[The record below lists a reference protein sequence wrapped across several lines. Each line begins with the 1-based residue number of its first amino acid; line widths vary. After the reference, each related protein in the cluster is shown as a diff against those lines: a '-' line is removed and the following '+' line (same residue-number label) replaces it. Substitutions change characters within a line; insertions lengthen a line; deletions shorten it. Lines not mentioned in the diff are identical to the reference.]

1 MIKITIQYFS
11 FVFSCLFL
19 QPYVTPLRII
29 MLTGGGL
36 LAVLSSEGQNFEGAG
51 PLAVIISAFTS
62 IYFWTKQGWNIEDV
76 C

>member
-1 MIKITIQYFS
+1 
-11 FVFSCLFL
+11 
-19 QPYVTPLRII
+19 

-36 LAVLSSEGQNFEGAG
+36 LAVLSSEGTNYEGAG